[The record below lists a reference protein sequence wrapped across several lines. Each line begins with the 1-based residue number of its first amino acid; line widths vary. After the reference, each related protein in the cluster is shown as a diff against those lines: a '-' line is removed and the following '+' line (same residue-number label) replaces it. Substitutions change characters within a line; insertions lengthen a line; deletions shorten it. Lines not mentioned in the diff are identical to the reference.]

1 MDERK
6 PPTLAYLLEVHII
19 DAGDDTIKV
28 THQFWGL
35 TEKECCTYYREH
47 LSSCE
52 YFRAAKKEGRVIEEL
67 EQIDVSEM
75 PDADDFEDEEEEEV
89 G

>member
-1 MDERK
+1 M
-6 PPTLAYLLEVHII
+6 AFCLEVHIV
-19 DAGDDTIKV
+19 DPGDDTIKV

-35 TEKECCTYYREH
+35 TEKECRTYYREH

-52 YFRAAKKEGRVIEEL
+52 YFRAAEQEGRVIEEL
-67 EQIDVSEM
+67 DQIDASEM
-75 PDADDFEDEEEEEV
+75 PDPEDFEDEEEEEV